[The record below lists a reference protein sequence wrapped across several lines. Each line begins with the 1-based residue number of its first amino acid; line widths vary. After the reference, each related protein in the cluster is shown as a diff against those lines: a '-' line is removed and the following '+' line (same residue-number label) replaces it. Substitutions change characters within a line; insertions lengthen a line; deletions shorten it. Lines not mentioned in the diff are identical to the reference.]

1 MAKYTMRQVP
11 QGLGKHPS
19 QHPRLIS
26 EGRLSTEDLSE
37 RMAEGC
43 TFSRA
48 EIEGVLQLL
57 GEELAK
63 RLADGYIVHI
73 DGVGSFRPK
82 LGYRK
87 DVALPE
93 GEETAIR
100 NATSLELADVRFHA
114 DRRLVQRTR
123 RACRLQRAPHRSY
136 TRPREG
142 RERRL
147 SQLLSYLRT
156 HHILTRSEYVK
167 LTGLSPTAATAE
179 LKSFVTAGHIVR
191 KGIASHSTYR
201 LPYSSEN
208 E

>member
-19 QHPRLIS
+19 QHPHLIS

-87 DVALPE
+87 DVAPLE
-93 GEETAIR
+93 GEETVTR
-100 NATSLELADVRFHA
+100 NAASLELADVRFHA
-114 DRRLVQRTR
+114 D
-123 RACRLQRAPHRSY
+123 CDSYSAPVGPAGSSA
-136 TRPREG
+136 
-142 RERRL
+142 L
-147 SQLLSYLRT
+147 
-156 HHILTRSEYVK
+156 HI
-167 LTGLSPTAATAE
+167 AATRALE
-179 LKSFVTAGHIVR
+179 RVVSGAL
-191 KGIASHSTYR
+191 ASSSAIYTSTT
-201 LPYSSEN
+201 SSPGAN
-208 E
+208 M

>member
-1 MAKYTMRQVP
+1 
-11 QGLGKHPS
+11 
-19 QHPRLIS
+19 
-26 EGRLSTEDLSE
+26 
-37 RMAEGC
+37 MAEGC

-48 EIEGVLQLL
+48 EIEGILQLL
-57 GEELAK
+57 GEELSK

-73 DGVGSFRPK
+73 NGVGSFRPK

-87 DVALPE
+87 EVAPPE
-93 GEETAIR
+93 GEETTMR
-100 NATSLELADVRFHA
+100 NAASLEIADVRFHA

-179 LKSFVTAGHIVR
+179 LKTFVTAGHILR

-201 LPYSSEN
+201 LPQPTEK

>member
-1 MAKYTMRQVP
+1 M
-11 QGLGKHPS
+11 
-19 QHPRLIS
+19 
-26 EGRLSTEDLSE
+26 
-37 RMAEGC
+37 
-43 TFSRA
+43 
-48 EIEGVLQLL
+48 
-57 GEELAK
+57 
-63 RLADGYIVHI
+63 
-73 DGVGSFRPK
+73 
-82 LGYRK
+82 
-87 DVALPE
+87 
-93 GEETAIR
+93 R
-100 NATSLELADVRFHA
+100 NATSLEIADVCFHA

-147 SQLLSYLRT
+147 SQLLSYLHT

-179 LKSFVTAGHIVR
+179 LKTFVTAGHIQR

>member
-26 EGRLSTEDLSE
+26 EGRLSTGDLSE

-63 RLADGYIVHI
+63 RLAEGYIVYI

-87 DVALPE
+87 EVAPPE
-93 GEETAIR
+93 GEETATR
-100 NATSLELADVRFHA
+100 NAASLEISDVRFHA

-123 RACRLQRAPHRSY
+123 RAAGSSAPRITATHALERVVSGALASSSAIY
-136 TRPREG
+136 TPTT
-142 RERRL
+142 
-147 SQLLSYLRT
+147 S
-156 HHILTRSEYVK
+156 
-167 LTGLSPTAATAE
+167 SPVA
-179 LKSFVTAGHIVR
+179 
-191 KGIASHSTYR
+191 
-201 LPYSSEN
+201 N
-208 E
+208 M

>member
-1 MAKYTMRQVP
+1 MAK
-11 QGLGKHPS
+11 
-19 QHPRLIS
+19 
-26 EGRLSTEDLSE
+26 
-37 RMAEGC
+37 GC

-63 RLADGYIVHI
+63 RLAEGYIVHI

-87 DVALPE
+87 EVSPTE
-93 GEETAIR
+93 GEETATR
-100 NATSLELADVRFHA
+100 NAASLEIADVRFHA

-123 RACRLQRAPHRSY
+123 RACRLQRAPHHSY

-147 SQLLSYLRT
+147 SQLLSYLHI

-179 LKSFVTAGHIVR
+179 LKSFVTAGHILR

-201 LPYSSEN
+201 LSDSSEN

>member
-1 MAKYTMRQVP
+1 
-11 QGLGKHPS
+11 
-19 QHPRLIS
+19 
-26 EGRLSTEDLSE
+26 
-37 RMAEGC
+37 MAEGC

-63 RLADGYIVHI
+63 RLAEGYIVHI

-87 DVALPE
+87 EVAPPE
-93 GEETAIR
+93 GEETATR
-100 NATSLELADVRFHA
+100 NAASLELADVRFHA

-123 RACRLQRAPHRSY
+123 RACRLQRAPHHSY

-179 LKSFVTAGHIVR
+179 LKTFVTAGHILR

>member
-26 EGRLSTEDLSE
+26 EGRLSTEELSE
-37 RMAEGC
+37 RMAKGC

-63 RLADGYIVHI
+63 RLAEGYIVHI

-87 DVALPE
+87 EVSPPE
-93 GEETAIR
+93 GEETATR
-100 NATSLELADVRFHA
+100 NAASLEIADVRFHA
-114 DRRLVQRTR
+114 DHRLVQRTR
-123 RACRLQRAPHRSY
+123 RACRLPHHSY

-142 RERRL
+142 CERRL

-179 LKSFVTAGHIVR
+179 LKSFVTAGHILR

>member
-11 QGLGKHPS
+11 QGLGKLPS

-63 RLADGYIVHI
+63 RLAEGYIVHI

-87 DVALPE
+87 EVSPPE
-93 GEETAIR
+93 GEETATR
-100 NATSLELADVRFHA
+100 NVRFHA

-123 RACRLQRAPHRSY
+123 RACRLQRAPHHSY

-147 SQLLSYLRT
+147 SQLLSYLHT

-179 LKSFVTAGHIVR
+179 LKTFVTAGHILR

>member
-26 EGRLSTEDLSE
+26 EGRLSTEELSE

-73 DGVGSFRPK
+73 NGVGSFRPK

-87 DVALPE
+87 DVARAC
-93 GEETAIR
+93 G
-100 NATSLELADVRFHA
+100 
-114 DRRLVQRTR
+114 QRGSAHR
-123 RACRLQRAPHRSY
+123 RAPDWRHCASRSLRLRGEQRPCGSRAWGGSS
-136 TRPREG
+136 PR
-142 RERRL
+142 
-147 SQLLSYLRT
+147 
-156 HHILTRSEYVK
+156 H
-167 LTGLSPTAATAE
+167 
-179 LKSFVTAGHIVR
+179 
-191 KGIASHSTYR
+191 
-201 LPYSSEN
+201 
-208 E
+208 

>member
-26 EGRLSTEDLSE
+26 EGRLSTEELSE
-37 RMAEGC
+37 RMAKGC

-63 RLADGYIVHI
+63 RLAEGYIIHI

-87 DVALPE
+87 DVAPLE
-93 GEETAIR
+93 GEETVTR
-100 NATSLELADVRFHA
+100 NAASLELADVRFHA

-147 SQLLSYLRT
+147 SQLFSYLHI

-167 LTGLSPTAATAE
+167 LTGLSPTTATAE
-179 LKSFVTAGHIVR
+179 LKTFVTAGHILR

>member
-1 MAKYTMRQVP
+1 
-11 QGLGKHPS
+11 
-19 QHPRLIS
+19 
-26 EGRLSTEDLSE
+26 
-37 RMAEGC
+37 MAEGC

-48 EIEGVLQLL
+48 EIEGILQLL

-63 RLADGYIVHI
+63 RLAEGYIVHI

-87 DVALPE
+87 EVAPPE
-93 GEETAIR
+93 GEETATR
-100 NATSLELADVRFHA
+100 NAASLELADVRFHA

-142 RERRL
+142 REQRL
-147 SQLLSYLRT
+147 SQLLSYLHT

-167 LTGLSPTAATAE
+167 LSGLSPTTASSE
-179 LKSFVTAGHIVR
+179 LKAFVTAGHIAR
-191 KGIASHSTYR
+191 RGTAPHTIYR
-201 LPYSSEN
+201 LPHLTEK

>member
-1 MAKYTMRQVP
+1 
-11 QGLGKHPS
+11 
-19 QHPRLIS
+19 
-26 EGRLSTEDLSE
+26 
-37 RMAEGC
+37 MAEGC

-63 RLADGYIVHI
+63 RLAEGYIVHI

-87 DVALPE
+87 EVSPTE
-93 GEETAIR
+93 GEETATR
-100 NATSLELADVRFHA
+100 NAASLEIADVRFHA
-114 DRRLVQRTR
+114 DHRLVQRTR
-123 RACRLQRAPHRSY
+123 RACRLQRAPHHSY

-142 RERRL
+142 CERRL

-179 LKSFVTAGHIVR
+179 LKSFVTAGHILR

>member
-48 EIEGVLQLL
+48 EIEGILQLL
-57 GEELAK
+57 GEELSK

-73 DGVGSFRPK
+73 NGVGSFRPK

-87 DVALPE
+87 EIAPRRQI
-93 GEETAIR
+93 AI
-100 NATSLELADVRFHA
+100 
-114 DRRLVQRTR
+114 
-123 RACRLQRAPHRSY
+123 
-136 TRPREG
+136 
-142 RERRL
+142 
-147 SQLLSYLRT
+147 
-156 HHILTRSEYVK
+156 
-167 LTGLSPTAATAE
+167 
-179 LKSFVTAGHIVR
+179 KS
-191 KGIASHSTYR
+191 
-201 LPYSSEN
+201 N
-208 E
+208 

>member
-1 MAKYTMRQVP
+1 
-11 QGLGKHPS
+11 
-19 QHPRLIS
+19 
-26 EGRLSTEDLSE
+26 
-37 RMAEGC
+37 MAEGC

-48 EIEGVLQLL
+48 EIEGILQLL
-57 GEELAK
+57 GEELSK

-73 DGVGSFRPK
+73 NGVGSFRPK

-87 DVALPE
+87 EVAPPE
-93 GEETAIR
+93 GEETATR
-100 NATSLELADVRFHA
+100 NAASLEIADVRFHA
-114 DRRLVQRTR
+114 DRTLVQRTR
-123 RACRLQRAPHRSY
+123 RVCSLQRASHRSY

-167 LTGLSPTAATAE
+167 LTGLSPTAASSE
-179 LKSFVTAGHIVR
+179 LKAFVTAGHIAR

-201 LPYSSEN
+201 LPDSSEN

>member
-57 GEELAK
+57 AEELAK
-63 RLADGYIVHI
+63 RLAEGYIVHI
-73 DGVGSFRPK
+73 DGVGRFRPK

-87 DVALPE
+87 EVSPTE
-93 GEETAIR
+93 GEETATR
-100 NATSLELADVRFHA
+100 NAASLELADVRFHA

-123 RACRLQRAPHRSY
+123 RASRLQRAPHRSY

-142 RERRL
+142 REQRL

-156 HHILTRSEYVK
+156 HHILARSEYVK

-179 LKSFVTAGHIVR
+179 LKDFVTAGHILR

-201 LPYSSEN
+201 LPHPTEK

>member
-26 EGRLSTEDLSE
+26 EGRLSTENLSE

-63 RLADGYIVHI
+63 RLAEGYIVHI
-73 DGVGSFRPK
+73 DGVGCFRPK

-87 DVALPE
+87 EVAPPE
-93 GEETAIR
+93 GEETAMR
-100 NATSLELADVRFHA
+100 NAASLELADVCFHA

-123 RACRLQRAPHRSY
+123 RACRLQRASHHSY

-142 RERRL
+142 REQRL

-156 HHILTRSEYVK
+156 HYVLARSEYVK
-167 LTGLSPTAATAE
+167 LTGLSPTAATEE
-179 LKSFVTAGHIVR
+179 LKAFVTAGHILR

-201 LPYSSEN
+201 LPHPTEK

>member
-48 EIEGVLQLL
+48 EIEGVLQIL
-57 GEELAK
+57 GEELSK

-73 DGVGSFRPK
+73 NGVGSFRPK

-87 DVALPE
+87 EVTPPE
-93 GEETAIR
+93 GEETATR
-100 NATSLELADVRFHA
+100 NAASLELADVCFHA

-123 RACRLQRAPHRSY
+123 RVCRLQRAPHHSY

-156 HHILTRSEYVK
+156 HHVLARSEYVK

-179 LKSFVTAGHIVR
+179 LKTFVTAGHIAR
-191 KGIASHSTYR
+191 RGTAPHTIYR
-201 LPYSSEN
+201 LPHLTGKE
-208 E
+208 

>member
-26 EGRLSTEDLSE
+26 EGRLSTKDLSE

-63 RLADGYIVHI
+63 RLAEGYIVHI

-87 DVALPE
+87 EVAPPE
-93 GEETAIR
+93 SEETATR
-100 NATSLELADVRFHA
+100 NAASLELADVRFHA

-123 RACRLQRAPHRSY
+123 RACRLQRASHRSY

-142 RERRL
+142 REQRL
-147 SQLLSYLRT
+147 SQLLSYLHI

-179 LKSFVTAGHIVR
+179 LKSFVTVGHIAR

-201 LPYSSEN
+201 LPHPTEK

>member
-19 QHPRLIS
+19 LHPRLIS

-87 DVALPE
+87 DVAPPE
-93 GEETAIR
+93 GEETATR
-100 NATSLELADVRFHA
+100 NAASLELADVRFHA
-114 DRRLVQRTR
+114 DRRLVQRTH
-123 RACRLQRAPHRSY
+123 RACRLQRAQHRSY

-156 HHILTRSEYVK
+156 HHVLTRSEYVK

-179 LKSFVTAGHIVR
+179 LKTFVTAGHIRR

-201 LPYSSEN
+201 LPQPTEK

>member
-26 EGRLSTEDLSE
+26 EGRLSTKDLSE

-63 RLADGYIVHI
+63 RLAEGYIVHI

-87 DVALPE
+87 EVAPPE
-93 GEETAIR
+93 SEETATR
-100 NATSLELADVRFHA
+100 NAASLELADVHFHA

-123 RACRLQRAPHRSY
+123 RACRLQRASHRSY

-142 RERRL
+142 REQRL

-156 HHILTRSEYVK
+156 HHTLTRSEYVK

-179 LKSFVTAGHIVR
+179 LKTFVTAGHILR

-201 LPYSSEN
+201 LPQPTEK

>member
-1 MAKYTMRQVP
+1 
-11 QGLGKHPS
+11 
-19 QHPRLIS
+19 
-26 EGRLSTEDLSE
+26 
-37 RMAEGC
+37 MAEGC

-57 GEELAK
+57 GEELSK
-63 RLADGYIVHI
+63 RLAEGYIVHI

-87 DVALPE
+87 DVAPPE
-93 GEETAIR
+93 GEETAMR
-100 NATSLELADVRFHA
+100 NATSLELADVCFHA

-123 RACRLQRAPHRSY
+123 RVCRLQRAPHRSY

-147 SQLLSYLRT
+147 SQLLSYLHT

-167 LTGLSPTAATAE
+167 LTGLSPTAASSE
-179 LKSFVTAGHIVR
+179 LKTFVTVGHIAR

>member
-37 RMAEGC
+37 RIAEGC

-63 RLADGYIVHI
+63 RLVDGYIVHI

-87 DVALPE
+87 DVAPPE
-93 GEETAIR
+93 GEETATR

-114 DRRLVQRTR
+114 DRRLIQRTR
-123 RACRLQRAPHRSY
+123 RVCRLQRAPHRSY
-136 TRPREG
+136 THPQEG
-142 RERRL
+142 REQRL

-156 HHILTRSEYVK
+156 HHVLTRSEYVK

-179 LKSFVTAGHIVR
+179 LKTFVTAGHIVR
-191 KGIASHSTYR
+191 KGSASHSTYR
-201 LPYSSEN
+201 LPQPTEK

>member
-63 RLADGYIVHI
+63 RLAEGYIVHI

-87 DVALPE
+87 DVAPLE
-93 GEETAIR
+93 GEETG
-100 NATSLELADVRFHA
+100 HA
-114 DRRLVQRTR
+114 MPPVW
-123 RACRLQRAPHRSY
+123 S
-136 TRPREG
+136 
-142 RERRL
+142 
-147 SQLLSYLRT
+147 
-156 HHILTRSEYVK
+156 
-167 LTGLSPTAATAE
+167 SPMCASM
-179 LKSFVTAGHIVR
+179 LTAGSCNAPVGPAGSSVPRITATRALERVVS
-191 KGIASHSTYR
+191 GALAS
-201 LPYSSEN
+201 SSAIYAPTTSSHVAN
-208 E
+208 M

>member
-63 RLADGYIVHI
+63 RLAEGYIVHI

-87 DVALPE
+87 EVAPPE
-93 GEETAIR
+93 GEETATR
-100 NATSLELADVRFHA
+100 NAASLELADVRFHA

-123 RACRLQRAPHRSY
+123 RPAGSSAPRITATRAL
-136 TRPREG
+136 
-142 RERRL
+142 ERVVSSAL
-147 SQLLSYLRT
+147 ASSSAIYA
-156 HHILTRSEYVK
+156 
-167 LTGLSPTAATAE
+167 PTT
-179 LKSFVTAGHIVR
+179 S
-191 KGIASHSTYR
+191 STVA
-201 LPYSSEN
+201 N
-208 E
+208 M

>member
-87 DVALPE
+87 DVAPPE
-93 GEETAIR
+93 GEERATH
-100 NATSLELADVRFHA
+100 NAASLELADVRFHA
-114 DRRLVQRTR
+114 DRRLVHRTR
-123 RACRLQRAPHRSY
+123 RVCRLQRAPHRSY

-179 LKSFVTAGHIVR
+179 LKTFVTAGHIMR
-191 KGIASHSTYR
+191 KGSASHSTYR
-201 LPYSSEN
+201 LPNSSEN

>member
-57 GEELAK
+57 AEELAK

-73 DGVGSFRPK
+73 DGMGSFRPK

-87 DVALPE
+87 DVAPPE
-93 GEETAIR
+93 GEETATR
-100 NATSLELADVRFHA
+100 NATSLELADVCFHA

-123 RACRLQRAPHRSY
+123 RACRLQRAR
-136 TRPREG
+136 
-142 RERRL
+142 
-147 SQLLSYLRT
+147 
-156 HHILTRSEYVK
+156 I
-167 LTGLSPTAATAE
+167 AATRALE
-179 LKSFVTAGHIVR
+179 RVVSGAL
-191 KGIASHSTYR
+191 AS
-201 LPYSSEN
+201 YSAIYAPITSSPVAN
-208 E
+208 T